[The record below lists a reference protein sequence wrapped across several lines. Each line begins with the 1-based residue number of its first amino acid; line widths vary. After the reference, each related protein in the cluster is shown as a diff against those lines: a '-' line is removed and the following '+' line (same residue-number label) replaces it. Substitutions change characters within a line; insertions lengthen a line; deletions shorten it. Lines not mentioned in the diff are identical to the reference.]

1 MKIFK
6 MIAILSFLVV
16 SNLAIAHS
24 HLKNSFPKE
33 GEQLNQSPEDFTL
46 EFTAQVKL
54 VRLQLTDQSGNSIK
68 LNAKPSKDFKAA
80 FSIAL
85 PVLETGSYK
94 VKWLAMG
101 KDAHKL
107 QGDISFKVKDA
118 GMATTP
124 AISDADNET

>member
-6 MIAILSFLVV
+6 MIAILSLVVV
-16 SNLAIAHS
+16 SNLVSAHS
-24 HLKNSFPKE
+24 GLKHSTPENGAMLIQP
-33 GEQLNQSPEDFTL
+33 PEDLTL
-46 EFTAQVKL
+46 EFTTQVKL
-54 VRLQLTDQSGNSIK
+54 VRLQLIDQSGNSIK
-68 LNAKPSKDFKAA
+68 LNAKPSNDFKAA

-85 PVLETGSYK
+85 PVLETGTYK

-107 QGDISFKVKDA
+107 QGNIPFTVKDA
-118 GMATTP
+118 GMAKIP